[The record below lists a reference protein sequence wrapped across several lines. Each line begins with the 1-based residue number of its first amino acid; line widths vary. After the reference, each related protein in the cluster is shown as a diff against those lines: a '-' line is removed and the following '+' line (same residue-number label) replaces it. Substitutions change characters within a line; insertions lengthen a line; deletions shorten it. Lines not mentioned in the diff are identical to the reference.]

1 MCRRMIVRCQAAT
14 AAVRVRPEE
23 GTVSV
28 ATGCQIH
35 RSSFDSGPVVY
46 FDPTEKKRLSMGP
59 ISEGLS
65 V

>member
-1 MCRRMIVRCQAAT
+1 MCRRMIVTDQAA
-14 AAVRVRPEE
+14 AAAGRVRPEE
-23 GTVSV
+23 GTESV

-35 RSSFDSGPVVY
+35 RSSVDSGPVVY
-46 FDPTEKKRLSMGP
+46 FDPIEKKGLSMSP